1 MRDAP
6 SDWRRLVF
14 VVSGGG
20 GRGGGREGE
29 RTRTHLI
36 SPMRTHPHHLELC
49 PATSPLASRPWR
61 YITTIISFAS
71 VRTTPPHLPNPS
83 LRRQRR
89 RSQHAP
95 LLQLHLHHMSREKEK
110 QRVCCAA
117 TATSTRTVREVVDLH
132 LVHACTPSR
141 ASPRRA
147 SSPASMTA
155 AAAASGRPSGAQGSA
170 STRPPPSS
178 SPRT

>member
-1 MRDAP
+1 MQVQLEEGVLAAPTLAVGVCGGRVGARGEHADVYPLSLVLNGRAGCVP
-6 SDWRRLVF
+6 SDWSRLVF

-20 GRGGGREGE
+20 GRGGGKEGE

-49 PATSPLASRPWR
+49 SATSPLASRPWR

-83 LRRQRR
+83 LRCQRR

-95 LLQLHLHHMSREKEK
+95 LPP
-110 QRVCCAA
+110 AA
-117 TATSTRTVREVVDLH
+117 PAPHVVRKGKGKGVLRSNGYEF
-132 LVHACTPSR
+132 
-141 ASPRRA
+141 
-147 SSPASMTA
+147 MWFM
-155 AAAASGRPSGAQGSA
+155 
-170 STRPPPSS
+170 
-178 SPRT
+178 